1 MDPLNQSSV
10 APAPASPEAV
20 PGIPDTTSSTE
31 LSQEQMKTNL
41 QDMMSKID
49 EKYSQF
55 KTQKFASDNMIKKQ
69 KGEALRQL
77 FDFFQSKGVDPN
89 NPEDIKA
96 YLDNIKEKRPELY
109 AQIEQAIQ
117 TILGDEDI
125 TTTSPSDMSE
135 IPSDSIAN
143 NMNINQ
149 NEASQKTV

>member
-1 MDPLNQSSV
+1 MDPFNQSPV

-20 PGIPDTTSSTE
+20 PGIPNTASSTE

-41 QDMMSKID
+41 QDMMSKIN

-55 KTQKFASDNMIKKQ
+55 KTQKFSSDNIIKKQ

-77 FDFFQSKGVDPN
+77 FDFFQSKGIDPN

-117 TILGDEDI
+117 TILGDEPEVAP
-125 TTTSPSDMSE
+125 SPAAE
-135 IPSDSIAN
+135 IPSTLDEAN

-149 NEASQKTV
+149 NEAPQETV